1 MDNFDFSILSR
12 AVNQS
17 NHKEMLSG
25 FKQHLAAVGI
35 INDQVRSSIQSNI
48 SRQLEEAFEKTSHLL
63 DEKAS
68 DYSNAQQTFLEQ
80 VMFNFLTAL
89 ATDQLR
95 VLSNNIVEKYLRNS
109 YKAQRMNRLG
119 DSIDTKE
126 NNLSIRAGQMQLKE
140 ASFEDLLNESDK
152 LS

>member
-1 MDNFDFSILSR
+1 
-12 AVNQS
+12 
-17 NHKEMLSG
+17 
-25 FKQHLAAVGI
+25 
-35 INDQVRSSIQSNI
+35 
-48 SRQLEEAFEKTSHLL
+48 
-63 DEKAS
+63 
-68 DYSNAQQTFLEQ
+68 
-80 VMFNFLTAL
+80 MFNFLTAL

>member
-1 MDNFDFSILSR
+1 M
-12 AVNQS
+12 
-17 NHKEMLSG
+17 
-25 FKQHLAAVGI
+25 
-35 INDQVRSSIQSNI
+35 
-48 SRQLEEAFEKTSHLL
+48 L